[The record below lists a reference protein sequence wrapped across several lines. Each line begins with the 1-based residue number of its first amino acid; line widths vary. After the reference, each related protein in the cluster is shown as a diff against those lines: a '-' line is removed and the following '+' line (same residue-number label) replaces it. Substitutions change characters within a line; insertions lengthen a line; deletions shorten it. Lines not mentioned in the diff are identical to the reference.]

1 MQTALNRGEGRTGV
15 VCGACHVEFIIGQTA
30 EDRDFECVA
39 LREGYR
45 PCPKCGIYIR
55 SEGGCRKMTCRCGAQ
70 FCFEC
75 GKPREAKCGCESKH
89 HAYLPTAR
97 GPVDFVESP
106 VLDMLTPRIWLPD
119 AVESSG
125 GKGKE
130 MQEEFY
136 SPASSASASSGSL
149 RKTRPR
155 RSVMQSLGF

>member
-15 VCGACHVEFIIGQTA
+15 VCGACHVEFVIGQTA

-89 HAYLPTAR
+89 HGYLPTAR
-97 GPVDFVESP
+97 GPVDFVDSP
-106 VLDMLTPRIWLPD
+106 MLDMLTPRIWLPE
-119 AVESSG
+119 VESSG

-130 MQEEFY
+130 IEEEFH
-136 SPASSASASSGSL
+136 SPASSASSGSL